1 MPRVSRRI
9 RALALSVVLG
19 LACAACEINIELVT
33 KVDRD
38 GSGRFS
44 LRFVIDK
51 ELVDLARNAGE
62 DPFTALACPAELAT
76 VGWTCGRSSEGGGL
90 TISLERSFES
100 PEEFNG
106 AMAELERI
114 AAEQEGP
121 TAQFFTLKIAR
132 ESGFLKTRSVL
143 EGSVDLTSTG
153 VLGNAPEESRAALE
167 AIITQ
172 AAGEFFK
179 FRLLAELPGEVSTTS
194 GEPDQIDGGTV
205 TWTPQLGKSL
215 AFRAESTA
223 YNTAS
228 LWIVGAP
235 VVALLLLLGWT
246 LFRRSRRPGPPGES
260 EPPVEPRA
268 FPSDRAPMPPA

>member
-9 RALALSVVLG
+9 RALALSAVFG
-19 LACAACEINIELVT
+19 LACAACEINVELVT
-33 KVDRD
+33 DVDRD

-62 DPFTALACPAELAT
+62 DPFAALACPAELTAA
-76 VGWTCGRSSEGGGL
+76 GWRCGRSAEGGGL
-90 TISLERSFES
+90 AISLERSFEN

-121 TAQFFTLKIAR
+121 TAQFFTLKIDR
-132 ESGFLKTRSVL
+132 ESGFLKTRSVVQ
-143 EGSVDLTSTG
+143 GSVDLTSTG
-153 VLGNAPEESRAALE
+153 VLGNAPEESREALE

-179 FRLLAELPGEVSTTS
+179 FRLRAELPGEVATTS
-194 GEPDQIDGGTV
+194 GEPDQIDGGIV
-205 TWTPQLGKSL
+205 TWTPELGRSL

-223 YNTAS
+223 YNTTS
-228 LWIVGAP
+228 LAVVGAP

-246 LFRRSRRPGPPGES
+246 LIRRSRRSGPPDTGEPDG
-260 EPPVEPRA
+260 EARA
-268 FPSDRAPMPPA
+268 FPPAQAPTPLD